1 MDRRVKP
8 LAEVTRGNKIRTV
21 CGGVG
26 GGGGGAWRGMG
37 GGGGAGG
44 MGRGHT
50 AREQSGIGCS
60 VVLFLKMIYN

>member
-1 MDRRVKP
+1 M
-8 LAEVTRGNKIRTV
+8 AGH
-21 CGGVG
+21 G
-26 GGGGGAWRGMG
+26 GGGQVG

-44 MGRGHT
+44 RGRGHT